1 MPIKNETIQSILER
15 RSIRGYAPDPLTTEE
30 IQTLLNCGNW
40 APSAMNHQ
48 TTTLIATQDAGLLTE
63 LAEEFGGNFYYSAPC
78 VIFLFGT
85 DDGSRWVDFNAA
97 LAAEN
102 ICIAAQSIG
111 LGTVQLG
118 CIYNLMESEAGLKWK
133 QRLGAPDGS
142 RFCLAI
148 AAGHA
153 AAEPRLPE
161 RKESNIKIV

>member
-1 MPIKNETIQSILER
+1 MNETIKSIMER
-15 RSIRGYAPDPLTTEE
+15 RSIRGYAPTPLTTEE
-30 IQTLLNCGNW
+30 IQTLLDCGNW

-48 TTTLIATQDAGLLTE
+48 TTTMVATQNAELLAE
-63 LAEEFGGNFYYSAPC
+63 LANEFGGKFYYGAPC

-102 ICIAAQSIG
+102 ICLAAQSIG

-118 CIYNLMESEAGLKWK
+118 CIYNLMESEEGLKWK
-133 QRLGAPDGS
+133 QRLEAPEGS

-148 AAGHA
+148 AVGHA
-153 AAEPRLPE
+153 AAEPRHPE
-161 RKESNIKIV
+161 RNAENVKIV

>member
-1 MPIKNETIQSILER
+1 MAIMNETIKTILER
-15 RSIRGYAPDPLTTEE
+15 RSIRGYAPTPLTTEE
-30 IQTLLNCGNW
+30 LQTLLDCGNW

-48 TTTLIATQDAGLLTE
+48 TTTMIATQNAELLAD
-63 LAEEFGGNFYYSAPC
+63 LAKEFGGNFYYSAPC

-85 DDGSRWVDFNAA
+85 DDGNRWVDFNAA

-102 ICIAAQSIG
+102 ICLAAQSMG

-133 QRLGAPDGS
+133 QRLQAPEGA

-148 AAGHA
+148 SVGHA
-153 AAEPRLPE
+153 AAEPRNPE
-161 RKESNIKIV
+161 RKASNIKIV

>member
-1 MPIKNETIQSILER
+1 MNDTIKTILDR
-15 RSIRGYAPDPLTTEE
+15 RSVRGYDSTPLTTET
-30 IQTLLNCGNW
+30 IKTLLDCGNW

-48 TTTLIATQDAGLLTE
+48 TTTMIATQNQELLIE
-63 LAEEFGGNFYYSAPC
+63 LATEFGGAFYYGAPC

-102 ICIAAQSIG
+102 ICLAAASIG

-118 CIYNLMESEAGLKWK
+118 CIYDLMNSDAGDKWK
-133 QRLGAPDGS
+133 ARLSAPEGA

-148 AAGHA
+148 AVGQA
-153 AAEPRLPE
+153 AAESRVPE
-161 RKESNIKIV
+161 RKPENVKIV